1 MNYQDKSN
9 PLAPRAAGA
18 LDPDFGFT
26 GSVPLAVFPEPNLE
40 ANQRFYV
47 VGHGSLTNERESW
60 ISRYDANGSLDTSF
74 NGGRLNIPSLLVQ
87 AGEYAFIVIDA
98 MIFDADGS
106 ITCVGDA
113 MANAYDGYYCS
124 SAALRLTSTGELDTT
139 FGSTG
144 NGTAIFGNREFFE
157 FTDPSNEINPRFAS
171 FRRSQ
176 KTGGGTL
183 FLSRIPS
190 ERDRPASLSASYLVK
205 ITPDGSPDTGF
216 HDNGFLEVE
225 PATVGTNWS
234 DYGVDDKGRL
244 TAIGE
249 TMSGGQL
256 HGMAVRFTP
265 DGTLDPTFGSGGRVM
280 INDQGVQHKVLQLDV
295 SADGK
300 STVLVTFPEQG
311 DTQLALM
318 RLAEDGTAD
327 STFNNGTACVVDS
340 MAGAR
345 WATLQVD
352 SQGRSYVAKSGNG
365 GELRPRL
372 YRVALDGSMDT
383 DFGSNGS
390 VEYSDIKTLRLY
402 AIQKR
407 TDLLAAILESD
418 APNESFARILGS

>member
-9 PLAPRAAGA
+9 SLAPRAAGA

-26 GSVPLAVFPEPNLE
+26 GSVPLAVFPEPNME

-47 VGHGSLTNERESW
+47 VGQGDLTNERESW
-60 ISRYDANGSLDTSF
+60 ISRHDANGSLDTSF

-98 MIFDADGS
+98 MIFDSDGS
-106 ITCVGDA
+106 ITCLGDA
-113 MANAYDGYYCS
+113 IAISNDYGYYTS
-124 SAALRLTSTGELDTT
+124 SAALRLTSTGELDQT

-144 NGTAIFGNREFFE
+144 NGTAIFGNRELFN
-157 FTDPSNEINPRFAS
+157 DLSSEINPRFAS
-171 FRRSQ
+171 SRRSQ
-176 KTGGGTL
+176 KTGGGIL

-190 ERDRPASLSASYLVK
+190 YSDRPALLSASYLVK

-216 HDNGFLEVE
+216 YGKGFLKVN
-225 PATVGTNWS
+225 PDTVGTNLS
-234 DYGVDDKGRL
+234 DYGVDGKGRL

-256 HGMAVRFTP
+256 HGVAVRFTP
-265 DGTLDPTFGSGGRVM
+265 DGALDPTFGSGGRVM
-280 INDQGVQHKVLQLDV
+280 INDQGVQHKLLQLDV
-295 SADGK
+295 SDDGRI
-300 STVLVTFPEQG
+300 TVLVTFPEQG

-345 WATLQVD
+345 WANLQVD
-352 SQGRSYVAKSGNG
+352 SQGRSYVAKSANG

-372 YRVALDGSMDT
+372 YRVAVNGSIDT

-390 VEYSDIKTLRLY
+390 VEYSDIETLRLY

-407 TDLLAAILESD
+407 TDLLAAILKSD

>member
-1 MNYQDKSN
+1 VNYQDKSN

-144 NGTAIFGNREFFE
+144 NGTAIFGNRELFN
-157 FTDPSNEINPRFAS
+157 DLSSEINPRFAS
-171 FRRSQ
+171 SRRSQ
-176 KTGGGTL
+176 KTGGGIL

-190 ERDRPASLSASYLVK
+190 YSDRPALLSASYLVK

-216 HDNGFLEVE
+216 YGKGFLKVD

-256 HGMAVRFTP
+256 HGVAVRFTP
-265 DGTLDPTFGSGGRVM
+265 DGALDPTFGSGGRVM
-280 INDQGVQHKVLQLDV
+280 INDQGVQHKLLQLNV
-295 SADGK
+295 SDDGRI
-300 STVLVTFPEQG
+300 TVLVTFPEQG
-311 DTQLALM
+311 DTKLALM

-345 WATLQVD
+345 WANLQVD
-352 SQGRSYVAKSGNG
+352 SQGRSYVAKSANG

-372 YRVALDGSMDT
+372 YRVAVNGSIDT

-390 VEYSDIKTLRLY
+390 VEYSDIETLRLY

-407 TDLLAAILESD
+407 TDLLAAILKSD